1 MIVLNF
7 VFPTATTTKK
17 KNNNK
22 KAGIVWPISSPWGP
36 TSALQGD
43 KPHVG
48 VLEASVLSPAPLHP
62 PSSWHPKALCP
73 PQLLLQNCSPM
84 GHRPSAFWV
93 SRGSLKARELGETAT
108 MPKTSVPKRAGPRG
122 VTGALQEGRFQS
134 LRPPAPREGD
144 AGGNAQSLRPR
155 LSHSPPPGV
164 SSHPTPRHAESLT
177 SCPVPWRLSPL
188 GHFTH
193 AGHTSKL

>member
-1 MIVLNF
+1 M
-7 VFPTATTTKK
+7 
-17 KNNNK
+17 
-22 KAGIVWPISSPWGP
+22 WPISSPWGP

-122 VTGALQEGRFQS
+122 VTGALQEDRFQS
-134 LRPPAPREGD
+134 LRPTAPREGD

-155 LSHSPPPGV
+155 LSHSPPTRGLIA
-164 SSHPTPRHAESLT
+164 SYAPTRGKPHFLPS
-177 SCPVPWRLSPL
+177 PVASEPARSF
-188 GHFTH
+188 HTH
-193 AGHTSKL
+193 RPHK